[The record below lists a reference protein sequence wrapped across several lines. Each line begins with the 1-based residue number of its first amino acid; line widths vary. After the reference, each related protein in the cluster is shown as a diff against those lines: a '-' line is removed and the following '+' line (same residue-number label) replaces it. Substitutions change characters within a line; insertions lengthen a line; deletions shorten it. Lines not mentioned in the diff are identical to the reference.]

1 MCKFVLRNAMWL
13 ATRIFNCCSELPRAS
28 LLSSVRSSKELDLE
42 LICCLK
48 VTFKDSS
55 GIL

>member
-1 MCKFVLRNAMWL
+1 MCRFVLRNATWL
-13 ATRIFNCCSELPRAS
+13 ATKKFCCSELPRAS
-28 LLSSVRSSKELDLE
+28 LLSSVRSSEELDLE
-42 LICCLK
+42 LNCCLK

>member
-1 MCKFVLRNAMWL
+1 MCKFVLRNATWL

-28 LLSSVRSSKELDLE
+28 LLSSVRSSNKLDRE

-55 GIL
+55 GI

>member
-1 MCKFVLRNAMWL
+1 MCSSLYCAKPHGLPHEYLIAAHSCHVHLCYRAFV
-13 ATRIFNCCSELPRAS
+13 RA
-28 LLSSVRSSKELDLE
+28 KDLE